1 MSNEVQVAAEA
12 TPNPNSMKF
21 TVNRELWAGRA
32 RTVASADEAFGFPLA
47 ARLLAVDG
55 VRSLFFLRD
64 FVTVTRQPGVAWD
77 ALAPAVNTAIQ
88 AHFAEQG

>member
-1 MSNEVQVAAEA
+1 MADPVHVLAEA

-47 ARLLAVDG
+47 ARLLTVPG
-55 VRSLFFLRD
+55 VKNLFFLRD
-64 FVTVTRQPGVAWD
+64 FVTVSREPAAAWD
-77 ALAPAVNTAIQ
+77 ALTPAVTAAIQ
-88 AHFAEQG
+88 EHFSEG

>member
-1 MSNEVQVAAEA
+1 MAGPVQVMAEA

-47 ARLLAVDG
+47 ARLLAVPG
-55 VRSLFFLRD
+55 VRGLFFLRD
-64 FVTVTRQPGVAWD
+64 FVTVTRQPGVPWD
-77 ALAPAVNTAIQ
+77 ALAPAVNAAIHE
-88 AHFAEQG
+88 HFSGGD

>member
-1 MSNEVQVAAEA
+1 MSNGVQVTAEA

-47 ARLLAVDG
+47 ARLLAVPG

-77 ALAPAVNTAIQ
+77 ALAPAVNSAIQ
-88 AHFAEQG
+88 EHFAEQA

>member
-1 MSNEVQVAAEA
+1 MADPVQVRAEA

-32 RTVASADEAFGFPLA
+32 RTVSSQDEALGLPLA
-47 ARLLAVDG
+47 VRLLAVPG

-64 FVTVTRQPGVAWD
+64 FVTVTRDPGANWE
-77 ALAPAVNTAIQ
+77 ALVPAVIATIE
-88 AHFAEQG
+88 AHYAEG